1 MKKVIL
7 SIGGMSCSACSSGL
21 EKYLNKQEG
30 IKASVNLVLAQA
42 LVEYDETKVNVK
54 QIEEYIKE
62 AGFESL
68 GIYNPKKENRKNMN
82 KLWLILFGILT
93 LVTMYVS
100 MGEMFNIPVP
110 GFISMDKSPIV
121 YSILLCIFA
130 ICALIYGKDILITGV
145 KRFIK
150 TMPNMDTLV
159 TLGVLASFIYS
170 FINMILVFT
179 GKHELVHNLYF
190 EACVSVVFFVKL
202 GRYIDYNS
210 KEKTKEAIKDLV
222 KITPEYAIIKTKDGD
237 KKVTI
242 DEVKVGDI
250 LICKAGDRVAV
261 DGTVIS
267 GSAHVDESF
276 ITGESL
282 PRKKVTDSKVIAGS
296 INYDGYFEYRA
307 ERIGKDSTISE
318 IVHLVSEASNTKP
331 KIAKYADYV
340 CGIFV
345 AVVIGIAIFT
355 LCMYIMFDL
364 GVKEGIKH
372 FVNVLVVA
380 CPCALGLATPLA
392 VVISEGKLAKR
403 GILVKSSDV
412 LETANKINT
421 VVMDKTGTL
430 TNGEVSIYE
439 VLNYTNDIDN
449 VEIMQIVGSLERH
462 STHPIAYP
470 FIKYLDEIGRREL
483 DVEYFEELP
492 GVGIRGKVGDFE
504 YYVGNGRIF
513 QILGVENKF
522 LKNEERLASAGCS
535 IMYVIKNFQVIALI
549 GVKDTIRKGS
559 YDAMA
564 ELFKMDKKFIM
575 LTGDNGLTAK
585 TVANELNIYRV
596 IANVLPKD
604 KTEKIRELIDN
615 GKYVMMVGDGIN
627 DAPALA
633 TATIGVSMHSGTDIA
648 QNSADVIL
656 MNNDI
661 SSIAELF
668 RTSKKTLNVIKSNMF
683 WAFAY
688 NIVMITI
695 ASGMLER
702 FGLSLTPMYASMAM
716 MFSSITVILNSFRL
730 KR

>member
-42 LVEYDETKVNVK
+42 LVEYDETKLDVEK
-54 QIEEYIKE
+54 IEEYIKE

-68 GIYNPKKENRKNMN
+68 GIYNPKNENKKNIS
-82 KLWLILFGILT
+82 KYLLLASFVLT
-93 LVTMYVS
+93 AITIY
-100 MGEMFNIPVP
+100 
-110 GFISMDKSPIV
+110 ISMSNMFGWPQIPFLNMEYHAIW
-121 YSILLCIFA
+121 YSLVLCIFA
-130 ICALIYGKDILITGV
+130 ILSLVYGLDIIINGV

-159 TLGVLASFIYS
+159 TMGVLASFIYS
-170 FINMILVFT
+170 FVNMILIFT
-179 GKHELVHNLYF
+179 GRFELVHNLYF
-190 EACVSVVFFVKL
+190 EACVTVIFFVKF
-202 GRYIDYNS
+202 GRYIDFKS
-210 KEKTKEAIKDLV
+210 KEKSKEAIKDLV
-222 KITPEYAIIKTKDGD
+222 KITPEFAIIKTANGD

-250 LICKAGDRVAV
+250 LVCKAGDRVAV
-261 DGTVIS
+261 DGTVIY

-276 ITGESL
+276 ITGEAL
-282 PRKKVTDSKVIAGS
+282 PRKKESGTKVVAGS

-307 ERIGKDSTISE
+307 EAIGKDSTISE

-331 KIAKYADYV
+331 KIAKYADDISS
-340 CGIFV
+340 IFV
-345 AVVIGIAIFT
+345 ALVIGIAIFT
-355 LCMYIMFDL
+355 LCMYLMFDF
-364 GVKEGIKH
+364 GIKEGIKH

-392 VVISEGKLAKR
+392 VVISEGKLAKK

-449 VEIMQIVGSLERH
+449 VDIMQIVGSLERH

-470 FIKYLDEIGRREL
+470 FVKYLDEIGRREL
-483 DVEYFEELP
+483 EVEYFEELP
-492 GVGIRGKVGDFE
+492 GIGIRGKVGDFE
-504 YYVGNGRIF
+504 YFVANGKVF
-513 QILGVENKF
+513 EILGVENKF
-522 LKNEERLASAGCS
+522 LKNEERLATAGCS

-604 KTEKIRELIDN
+604 KVEKIRELIDN

-668 RTSKKTLNVIKSNMF
+668 RTSRKTLDVIKSNIF
-683 WAFAY
+683 WAFIY
-688 NIVMITI
+688 NIAMITI
-695 ASGMLER
+695 ASGLLEG

>member
-42 LVEYDETKVNVK
+42 LVEYDETKLDVEK
-54 QIEEYIKE
+54 IEEYIKE

-68 GIYNPKKENRKNMN
+68 GIYNPKKENKNN
-82 KLWLILFGILT
+82 ISKYLLLASFVLT
-93 LVTMYVS
+93 AITIYIS
-100 MGEMFNIPVP
+100 MGNMFGWPQIP
-110 GFISMDKSPIV
+110 FLNMEYHAIW
-121 YSILLCIFA
+121 YSLVLCIFA
-130 ICALIYGKDILITGV
+130 ILSLIYGLDIIINGV

-159 TLGVLASFIYS
+159 TMGVLASFIYS
-170 FINMILVFT
+170 FVNMILIFT
-179 GKHELVHNLYF
+179 GKFELVHNLYF
-190 EACVSVVFFVKL
+190 EACVTVIFFVKF
-202 GRYIDYNS
+202 GRYIDFKS
-210 KEKTKEAIKDLV
+210 KEKSKEAIKDLV
-222 KITPEYAIIKTKDGD
+222 KITPEFAIIKTANGD

-250 LICKAGDRVAV
+250 LVCKAGDRVAV
-261 DGTVIS
+261 DGTVIY

-276 ITGESL
+276 ITGEAL
-282 PRKKVTDSKVIAGS
+282 PRKKESGTKVVAGS

-307 ERIGKDSTISE
+307 EAIGKDSTISE

-331 KIAKYADYV
+331 KIAKYADDISS
-340 CGIFV
+340 IFV
-345 AVVIGIAIFT
+345 ALVIGIAIFT
-355 LCMYIMFDL
+355 LCMYLMFDL
-364 GVKEGIKH
+364 GIKEGIKH

-392 VVISEGKLAKR
+392 VVISEGKLAKK

-449 VEIMQIVGSLERH
+449 VDIMQIVGSLERH

-470 FIKYLDEIGRREL
+470 FVKYLDEIGRREL
-483 DVEYFEELP
+483 EVEFFEEIP

-513 QILGVENKF
+513 NILGVDNKF
-522 LKNEERLASAGCS
+522 LKNEERMATAGCS

-604 KTEKIRELIDN
+604 KVEKIRELIDN

-648 QNSADVIL
+648 QNSADV

-668 RTSKKTLNVIKSNMF
+668 RTSKKTLSVIKSNMF

-688 NIVMITI
+688 NVVMLTI
-695 ASGMLER
+695 ASGLLER

>member
-7 SIGGMSCSACSSGL
+7 SIGVMSCSACSSGL
-21 EKYLNKQEG
+21 EKYLNSKEG

-42 LVEYDETKVNVK
+42 LVEYDNGITIE
-54 QIEEYIKE
+54 QIEGYIKE

-82 KLWLILFGILT
+82 RLWLILFGILT

-100 MGEMFNIPVP
+100 MGEMLKLPVP
-110 GFISMDKSPIV
+110 GFIKMDSNPII
-121 YSILLCIFA
+121 YSILLCVFA
-130 ICALIYGKDILITGV
+130 ICALVYGKDILINGV

-159 TLGVLASFIYS
+159 TLGVLTSFIYS

-179 GKHELVHNLYF
+179 GKHDFVHNLYF
-190 EACVSVVFFVKL
+190 EACVSVIFFVKL

-222 KITPEYAIIKTKDGD
+222 KITPEYAIIKTENGD

-250 LICKAGDRVAV
+250 LVCKAGDRVAV
-261 DGTVIS
+261 DGTVIY

-276 ITGESL
+276 ITGEAL
-282 PRKKVTDSKVIAGS
+282 PHKKEMGAKVIAGS

-331 KIAKYADYV
+331 KIAKFADEIS
-340 CGIFV
+340 GMFV
-345 AVVIGIAIFT
+345 AFVIGIAVFT
-355 LCMYIMFDL
+355 FCMYIMFDL
-364 GVKEGIKH
+364 GAKEGIKH

-392 VVISEGKLAKR
+392 VVISEGKLAKK

-483 DVEYFEELP
+483 EVEYFEELP

-504 YYVGNGRIF
+504 YYVGNGKIF
-513 QILGVENKF
+513 EILGVENKF
-522 LKNEERLASAGCS
+522 LKNEERLAAAGCS

-575 LTGDNGLTAK
+575 LTGDNETTAK

-596 IANVLPKD
+596 IANVLPKE

-633 TATIGVSMHSGTDIA
+633 TATIGVSVHSGTDIA

-668 RTSKKTLNVIKSNMF
+668 RTSKKTLSVIKSNMF
-683 WAFAY
+683 WAFIY
-688 NIVMITI
+688 NLLMLPI
-695 ASGMLER
+695 ASGLLER